1 MSSALTRSR
10 LSPSSPAIHLKFWI
24 CVVLAGA
31 PVSPA
36 AARTKLAGKVL
47 DAAAFNRVRTYCV
60 DTSNIKEP
68 VNPEDFPQPEAFDVR
83 EMIKTES
90 EPKGLL
96 SKLPWK
102 LEADCSAPGVD
113 AIVRFDFRFQG
124 GFQGVAP
131 VRGQDSQPT
140 PPPPPQDRWRAEMQ
154 VSGRAS
160 SRVIYKAEGTPVD
173 YRLERTV
180 NNRWDLYHAQRQRA
194 AYYAMAALISDLK
207 AISKN
212 P

>member
-10 LSPSSPAIHLKFWI
+10 LSPASPAIHLKFWI

-131 VRGQDSQPT
+131 VRPGPGFPADTAPAPT
-140 PPPPPQDRWRAEMQ
+140 RPLARRDAGFRQSL
-154 VSGRAS
+154 VTG
-160 SRVIYKAEGTPVD
+160 
-173 YRLERTV
+173 
-180 NNRWDLYHAQRQRA
+180 DL
-194 AYYAMAALISDLK
+194 
-207 AISKN
+207 
-212 P
+212 